1 MPRRARKWT
10 KMPRRARKWS
20 KNAPQGPENPQNLVR
35 LKSYLGPIE
44 DYMSPQTRAR
54 LKGWLPE

>member
-1 MPRRARKWT
+1 MEIPSSRNNRLFI
-10 KMPRRARKWS
+10 S
-20 KNAPQGPENPQNLVR
+20 SPENPENLVR